1 MSESVIICTLGGLNS
16 RMTDRELVNR
26 VLSDSDQQSFAE
38 IVKRYSG
45 MVFSKSL
52 AVVRQEDLAKDVAQQ
67 TFIRAYERLAYWR
80 NDSLG
85 PWLAAIA
92 MHVALNELE
101 RQKRTRTLTAMP
113 ATDYD
118 AEREALLQQMEQ
130 AIAQLPD
137 QDQQIIRLHYYKQMK
152 TDEIAHQ
159 TGLSQS
165 NVLVRLHRIRDR
177 LRKALTT
184 ITPEL

>member
-1 MSESVIICTLGGLNS
+1 
-16 RMTDRELVNR
+16 MTDRELVNR

-67 TFIRAYERLAYWR
+67 TFIRAYERLAYWH

-85 PWLAAIA
+85 PWLVTIA
-92 MHVALNELE
+92 MHTALNELE
-101 RQKRTRTLTAMP
+101 RERRHAQQVPVAE
-113 ATDYD
+113 DYD
-118 AEREALLQQMEQ
+118 PERETLLQRMEQ
-130 AIAQLPD
+130 AIDELPE
-137 QDQQIIRLHYYKQMK
+137 QDRTIIQMHYYEHCK
-152 TDEIAHQ
+152 TDDIASA

-184 ITPEL
+184 INHEL

>member
-1 MSESVIICTLGGLNS
+1 
-16 RMTDRELVNR
+16 MTDRELVNR

-80 NDSLG
+80 SDSLG

-101 RQKRTRTLTAMP
+101 RQKRTRTLTAMS

-130 AIAQLPD
+130 AIAQLPE

-152 TDEIAHQ
+152 TDEIARQ

-184 ITPEL
+184 INHEL

>member
-1 MSESVIICTLGGLNS
+1 
-16 RMTDRELVNR
+16 
-26 VLSDSDQQSFAE
+26 
-38 IVKRYSG
+38 
-45 MVFSKSL
+45 
-52 AVVRQEDLAKDVAQQ
+52 
-67 TFIRAYERLAYWR
+67 
-80 NDSLG
+80 
-85 PWLAAIA
+85 
-92 MHVALNELE
+92 
-101 RQKRTRTLTAMP
+101 MP

-137 QDQQIIRLHYYKQMK
+137 QDQLIIRLHYYKQMK

-184 ITPEL
+184 INHEL